1 MLWACICAV
10 GVAVAAVAC
19 GDDPVSPTQ
28 TPAPEEPPRA
38 AVAAPQPSATPPPT
52 ATATPVPPT
61 STPTPTATA
70 TPVPPTN
77 TPSPTPT
84 ATPVPPTSTATPVP
98 TATLVP
104 PTATPSPVPTATPI
118 PPTATPTPTPR
129 EAAAAH
135 LAKLLRW
142 YEERSIRICVG
153 HCLWSIIPWGKEPPD
168 ESIYYPADL
177 ITDIWILDPALAD
190 AIARNQLISGYV
202 IDDFGTIALHDFGT
216 AALYALHS
224 SAHRDLDMTWMLV
237 DILRIDDEVIPGS
250 TKVFIIGILNGIASY
265 DLEVARMA
273 AGLPWVTKNSSITVN
288 DSVLDHL
295 YNIASHNPDL
305 ARKVV
310 GLPWVADD
318 DMTLDDLSALR
329 VLDDSISALSMI
341 AAISPELAGTIVTVP
356 WLDDGASDYDPSDIS
371 RLADIAANDLD
382 LARTIADIAASDIDL
397 VRTMAAL
404 PWFIDGITQE
414 EEWTLEVLNDIIDTD
429 VELATMVAKLPW
441 FTDGIT
447 EDEYRGIETLARIAN
462 LDLARV
468 MVSLPWFADGV
479 TSDEATAL
487 YELENVASY
496 DLELAK
502 VMGRLPWFFDGIT
515 EDERWTL
522 IYMKSIAL
530 EDIELAKTIA
540 GLPWFSDG
548 ITEYERWT
556 LGDLI
561 YIADKDT
568 ELANVVT
575 NFQWFSE
582 DITQEEQRAIGDL
595 NYIADKDAELANMVA
610 NLPWFSDEITQEE
623 QRAIGALVYIAATD
637 TGLANMVAN
646 FPWFSDGVTEEERRV
661 IDALG
666 RIAGINRDFASQ
678 LASSVNN
685 QPRDLDSY
693 TLYALSRIARQGEE
707 AIDQLTSQSWYV
719 DGLNEEEAALVVILG
734 NIFASSP
741 LLYQDLFHS
750 HFTQTRTISLPLA
763 GDVNIYIIQS
773 EPFPPGE
780 DLLTT
785 IEDTARISE
794 EFLGAPFPTTDIILL
809 VIVSKDYKIR
819 IAGGHL
825 GTYMRLVRSRAD
837 GKVWQIPHETAHY
850 YFFAPFHGPRWLAEG
865 SAEFIARYYDHRI
878 DNQDIGDIMRGTMI
892 QSEACI
898 DSEGIENIRHLD
910 LVLRNNWEL
919 AHPASCLYYMGEN
932 FLWMVRELIGEE
944 ALSLVLRD
952 LHLSELGREQI
963 DVEYG
968 IYQVFLKHTPDDRKE
983 DLRDLYRKLHGGAFV
998 FDEGAF
1004 DDDHGDEVG
1013 LATEIAVG
1021 EAVVG
1026 DLDYMFDFDY
1036 FSFRAE
1042 EGRKY
1047 RMIVT
1052 HDTLRSTSVG
1062 LYAPDGVTG
1071 ENQRWIFR
1079 DSTTLGPGIVW
1090 IAPRSD
1096 TYYFAVQNFG
1106 GKTGTYTLTI
1116 TPVDGTIQDA
1126 EDSATEISIG
1136 ETVEGTI
1143 TDEFDI
1149 DYFRFSQQE
1158 NQQYSITVTSETLEH
1173 HSRIRHP
1180 NEQSYFSWLAG
1191 NVFWTAWTTGE
1202 SFLAVRGA
1210 SGSVGSYT
1218 VTITADEDE

>member
-1 MLWACICAV
+1 M
-10 GVAVAAVAC
+10 
-19 GDDPVSPTQ
+19 
-28 TPAPEEPPRA
+28 
-38 AVAAPQPSATPPPT
+38 
-52 ATATPVPPT
+52 
-61 STPTPTATA
+61 
-70 TPVPPTN
+70 
-77 TPSPTPT
+77 
-84 ATPVPPTSTATPVP
+84 
-98 TATLVP
+98 
-104 PTATPSPVPTATPI
+104 
-118 PPTATPTPTPR
+118 
-129 EAAAAH
+129 
-135 LAKLLRW
+135 
-142 YEERSIRICVG
+142 
-153 HCLWSIIPWGKEPPD
+153 
-168 ESIYYPADL
+168 

-237 DILRIDDEVIPGS
+237 DILRIDDEVIPGN

-273 AGLPWVTKNSSITVN
+273 AGLPWVTKNSSITTN

-318 DMTLDDLSALR
+318 DMTLDDLIALR

-341 AAISPELAGTIVTVP
+341 AAISPELAGTMVTVP

-414 EEWTLEVLNDIIDTD
+414 EEWTLEVLKDIIDRD
-429 VELATMVAKLPW
+429 AELATMVASLPW
-441 FTDGIT
+441 FTHGMI
-447 EDEYRGIETLARIAN
+447 ERSGLVLRGLAALSRIAN
-462 LDLARV
+462 IDTDL
-468 MVSLPWFADGV
+468 
-479 TSDEATAL
+479 
-487 YELENVASY
+487 
-496 DLELAK
+496 
-502 VMGRLPWFFDGIT
+502 
-515 EDERWTL
+515 
-522 IYMKSIAL
+522 
-530 EDIELAKTIA
+530 
-540 GLPWFSDG
+540 
-548 ITEYERWT
+548 
-556 LGDLI
+556 
-561 YIADKDT
+561 
-568 ELANVVT
+568 
-575 NFQWFSE
+575 
-582 DITQEEQRAIGDL
+582 
-595 NYIADKDAELANMVA
+595 
-610 NLPWFSDEITQEE
+610 
-623 QRAIGALVYIAATD
+623 
-637 TGLANMVAN
+637 
-646 FPWFSDGVTEEERRV
+646 
-661 IDALG
+661 
-666 RIAGINRDFASQ
+666 ASQ
-678 LASSVNN
+678 LAASVNN
-685 QPRDLDSY
+685 QPRDLDF
-693 TLYALSRIARQGEE
+693 YALDAISRIAGHDKEVL
-707 AIDQLTSQSWYV
+707 DQLISQPWFA
-719 DGLNEEEAALVVILG
+719 DGIDIEESVLLVILG
-734 NIFASSP
+734 SVVREYPKQYNA
-741 LLYQDLFHS
+741 LLQAPV
-750 HFTQTRTISLPLA
+750 TPARTISLPLA
-763 GDVNIYIIQS
+763 GDINIWIVRNNYTPKDDYAAPRVNLLPYFIQERPDQPDEVLQAIIEDAVTIS
-773 EPFPPGE
+773 EGFMEIPFPAT
-780 DLLTT
+780 DVILLTPPVD
-785 IEDTARISE
+785 ER
-794 EFLGAPFPTTDIILL
+794 F
-809 VIVSKDYKIR
+809 
-819 IAGGHL
+819 GGRHF
-825 GTYMRLVRSRAD
+825 GTHMTGYASS
-837 GKVWQIPHETAHY
+837 IPHETAHY
-850 YFFAPFHGPRWLAEG
+850 YFYSNFGPVWIFEG
-865 SAEFIARYYDHRI
+865 MANFLDAYI
-878 DNQDIGDIMRGTMI
+878 DDRTGVHTMAVHKTEVSVYVQDI
-892 QSEACI
+892 CI
-898 DSEGIENIRHLD
+898 RNGLENIRHLTYLFD
-910 LVLRNNWEL
+910 LVYLS
-919 AHPASCLYYMGEN
+919 ASWPPRCVYLMGEH
-932 FLWMVRELIGEE
+932 FLINIFETIGEDAMSAALRELYLQSYDSGQAADEG
-944 ALSLVLRD
+944 A
-952 LHLSELGREQI
+952 
-963 DVEYG
+963 
-968 IYQVFLKHTPDDRKE
+968 IYNAFLKHTPDDRKE

-1004 DDDHGDEVG
+1004 DDDHGDEAG

-1106 GKTGTYTLTI
+1106 GKTGTYALTI

-1191 NVFWTAWTTGE
+1191 NVYWTAWTTGE
-1202 SFLAVRGA
+1202 TFLAVRGA